1 MVDPTVTRRGQMD
14 VLGENEALQQFF
26 DSQDVS
32 GVLDNVTLDTR
43 MLDNVTLD
51 TRMLDNETLGT
62 RMLGTRML
70 DTRMLDTRMLDN
82 ETLDTRMLDTRM
94 LDTRMLDTRMLD
106 TRMLEQYLSN
116 DVDPSTFMLPDSP
129 PDSGSEPCSPPQV
142 PDIHYGPSWP
152 IGRVEHEVLSTLNP
166 PTSSGIHF
174 RDQHP
179 SPQSSNLHLPGPQC
193 PTPHLSAPM
202 DTFPLGSC
210 SLAPSPVHSSPPP
223 LHHPSSAHTYA
234 PVHASTQLPDSRLPN
249 PLWGAAMPPC
259 PVQTTPRCPSPI
271 HLYPPPASSQQTGP
285 ASCNA
290 KKRRHSTEDT
300 PDPGGWE
307 DAGWTLEGPDCSRGD
322 APSYGSDVAGGGGGP
337 GQGAYRMLSWDEYL
351 SDQWGPLYNS
361 NYESL
366 PVPGY
371 HIESDKG
378 FNYSPADEAFVCQKK
393 NHFQVTVH
401 VGMAGSPR
409 YVKTAL
415 GLKPIQSFHVK
426 VFGVKMEAP
435 SHLIT
440 IEQSQSDRSKKP
452 FLPVRVSMPG
462 DKITKVTLGRLH
474 FSETTANNMRK
485 KGKPNPDQRYFLL
498 VVGLYA
504 CLEEERHLLAAH
516 VSERIIVRASNPG
529 QFENDE
535 MPWQRGAAPDAVV
548 CHGRVGINTDAPDE
562 ALVVCG
568 NVKVMGTVM
577 HPSDQRAKENV
588 QEVDSNEQLK
598 RIAQMRIVEYDYK
611 PEFAT
616 KMGINQVHET
626 GIIAQEVKELL
637 PSAVREVGDVVCS
650 DGEKIPN
657 FLMVDKEQ
665 IFMENVG
672 AVKQLCK
679 LTDNLETRIQELEV
693 WNKRLAKLKDMG
705 SLRSSGAGSVHR
717 KVSKISNVPPP
728 QKSSPVQSTKEKYK
742 HCLQHKAFRG
752 TVIVL
757 VAIMAF
763 CVICII
769 GLYMFT
775 LQRDTSESSYGTS
788 KTPLPPMT
796 IPSVT
801 TVPSTPGPWP
811 PDVGFCS
818 LLYCEEVYCCPTES
832 GNLSSPYTEPILS
845 YSPPSAQ
852 DKKRELLFDN
862 FNGAKDWTNTTVKSI
877 FIKENQQI
885 IDHHYCVEGSCGP
898 GNYSFS
904 IPISKFVP
912 VNMPITIQMN
922 TTELLV
928 VHLCHIYD
936 TSTCSALRIS
946 NVGSSAISNTQ
957 GYNHEWPLPVARL
970 HQSSFHFRT
979 TVAGQADCTT
989 DANYMEALF
998 TDYHFHFYRRCD

>member
-26 DSQDVS
+26 DSQDVRR
-32 GVLDNVTLDTR
+32 VLDNATVDTR
-43 MLDNVTLD
+43 MLDP
-51 TRMLDNETLGT
+51 RMLDP
-62 RMLGTRML
+62 
-70 DTRMLDTRMLDN
+70 
-82 ETLDTRMLDTRM
+82 
-94 LDTRMLDTRMLD
+94 RMLD

-116 DVDPSTFMLPDSP
+116 DMDPSTFMLPDSP
-129 PDSGSEPCSPPQV
+129 PDSGSESCSPPQV

-152 IGRVEHEVLSTLNP
+152 IVQVEHEVLSSLNP
-166 PTSSGIHF
+166 PMSSGIHF
-174 RDQHP
+174 RDHHP
-179 SPQSSNLHLPGPQC
+179 SPQSSDPHLPGPQC
-193 PTPHLSAPM
+193 ATPHLSAPM

-210 SLAPSPVHSSPPP
+210 SLAPTLVHSSPPP
-223 LHHPSSAHTYA
+223 LHHPNSTHTYA
-234 PVHASTQLPDSRLPN
+234 PVHASTQLPECRLPN
-249 PLWGAAMPPC
+249 SLWGTAMPPC
-259 PVQTTPRCPSPI
+259 PVQTRPRCPSPI
-271 HLYPPPASSQQTGP
+271 HLYMPPASSQQTGP
-285 ASCNA
+285 ASCDA
-290 KKRRHSTEDT
+290 KKRRRSTEDT
-300 PDPGGWE
+300 SDP
-307 DAGWTLEGPDCSRGD
+307 ACSRGD
-322 APSYGSDVAGGGGGP
+322 TPSYGSDVPGGGGP
-337 GQGAYRMLSWDEYL
+337 GQGAYRMLFWDEYL
-351 SDQWGPLYNS
+351 SGQWSPLYNS

-366 PVPGY
+366 PAPGY
-371 HIESDKG
+371 HVESDKG

-401 VGMAGSPR
+401 VSMAGNPR

-415 GLKPIQSFHVK
+415 GFKPIQSFHVK
-426 VFGVKMEAP
+426 VFGVKLEAP

-504 CLEEERHLLAAH
+504 CLEEERHLLVAH

-548 CHGRVGINTDAPDE
+548 CHGRVGVNTDAPDE

-598 RIAQMRIVEYDYK
+598 RIAQMRIVEYDYR

-637 PSAVREVGDVVCS
+637 PGAVREVGDVVCS

-705 SLRSSGAGSVHR
+705 SLRSSRAGSVHR

-728 QKSSPVQSTKEKYK
+728 QKPSLAQSTHEKYK
-742 HCLQHKAFRG
+742 HCLQHKLFRG
-752 TVIVL
+752 SVIVL

-763 CVICII
+763 CVICITA
-769 GLYMFT
+769 LYMFT
-775 LQRDTSESSYGTS
+775 LQRDFSESSYGTS

-801 TVPSTPGPWP
+801 TIPSTPGPWP
-811 PDVGFCS
+811 PDVDFCS
-818 LLYCEEVYCCPTES
+818 LLYCEEVYCCPTGP
-832 GNLSSPYTEPILS
+832 GNLSSPYTEPMLS

-852 DKKRELLFDN
+852 DKTEKLLFDS

-885 IDHHYCVEGSCGP
+885 IDHHYCVEGGCGP

-912 VNMPITIQMN
+912 VNMRITMQMN

-946 NVGSSAISNTQ
+946 NVDSSVISNTQ
-957 GYNHEWPLPVARL
+957 GYNHEWSLPVARL
-970 HQSSFHFRT
+970 YQSSFHFRT